1 MGRMAKDTTTLARE
15 LGDRKEE
22 DKELEKKKIEQK
34 EKEEHKLEGRRESG
48 GLSRRPSRV
57 KVIVLSFKHGGW
69 ITTFVNI
76 SEINGQSYL
85 FSTLSPNLQ
94 SRNTSVHSLSSAYVN
109 GGLQTSLLPASNGN
123 GLAWP
128 LYHPCLPSLL
138 KLLWRKVQKVFMID
152 FLWEEFLSQSPSQ
165 LLHQLSELSS

>member
-1 MGRMAKDTTTLARE
+1 MVSHGDLHE
-15 LGDRKEE
+15 LRSSFLVSNMVDGSQH
-22 DKELEKKKIEQK
+22 LLIFQK
-34 EKEEHKLEGRRESG
+34 
-48 GLSRRPSRV
+48 
-57 KVIVLSFKHGGW
+57 
-69 ITTFVNI
+69 
-76 SEINGQSYL
+76 INGQSYL

-152 FLWEEFLSQSPSQ
+152 FLMGGVSIAVSKSAAASIERVK
-165 LLHQLSELSS
+165 LLIQNRDEIIKATMLSELYKGITDCFARTNKNEDVFSL